1 MFKKIKE
8 GYCLEIL
15 KIEEKNIIIGCLSNP
30 NNHDEEDGMYYIP
43 SPLLAFIEDYEYIVK
58 YIDQGYHFL
67 CYMENNNYTTKILID
82 DNKDSYKSNLKT
94 VANIITSHYRLCFL
108 YDKW

>member
-15 KIEEKNIIIGCLSNP
+15 KLEEKNIIIGCLRNP
-30 NNHDEEDGMYYIP
+30 NSYDEDDDIYYIP

-82 DNKDSYKSNLKT
+82 DNYIKSNDIFKVKMPIDL
-94 VANIITSHYRLCFL
+94 NIAYAEYLNQS
-108 YDKW
+108 